1 MGQLFIAQWTGG
13 MWDSYLQ
20 LSGLEGCGTAIY
32 SSVDW
37 RDVGQ
42 LFIAQW
48 TGGMWDSYLQ
58 LSGLEGCGTAIY
70 SSVDWRDV
78 GQLFIAQWTGGIWGI
93 IRIIATQYIPFIYLE
108 IFADA
113 NFPRKY
119 H

>member
-42 LFIAQW
+42 LFTAQW
-48 TGGMWDSYLQ
+48 TGGMWDSYL
-58 LSGLEGCGTAIY
+58 
-70 SSVDWRDV
+70 
-78 GQLFIAQWTGGIWGI
+78 
-93 IRIIATQYIPFIYLE
+93 
-108 IFADA
+108 
-113 NFPRKY
+113 
-119 H
+119 